1 MLDLSTKD
9 STWEPSFELLLFQYG
24 GKDGSQ
30 LPKIVRMEG
39 MPGRLGKQCFQYN
52 CIYLNWI
59 SVRVRV
65 RVVCVDLCTFT
76 FPQNKIVLN
85 RVDLKAQPGHTGD
98 TSAVKLSMGFSDS

>member
-1 MLDLSTKD
+1 MLDLSAKH

-30 LPKIVRMEG
+30 LPKIFKTAG

-85 RVDLKAQPGHTGD
+85 IVDVKAQPGHTVD
-98 TSAVKLSMGFSDS
+98 TTAVKRSTGFSDS